1 VPENHRFASDAE
13 YLPELRRLILANDV
27 RIDFDA
33 GHLRGMDSPV
43 AIEAEVMWWAM
54 FILAATGLAFW
65 WQGWEFAAGVAV
77 AAGLVYAT
85 LGRRW
90 LARNLRSRVMGKAL
104 ADIGIWR
111 KLWRHGGV
119 SLHCTAAGPAPAL
132 ECRASNESWVR
143 FVEAILQSR
152 QGTALGSEDIAAE
165 R

>member
-1 VPENHRFASDAE
+1 MPENHRFASDAE
-13 YLPELRRLILANDV
+13 YLPELRRLILADQV

-43 AIEAEVMWWAM
+43 AVEAEVMWWAM
-54 FILAATGLAFW
+54 FILAATGFAFW
-65 WQGWEFAAGVAV
+65 WGGGALAAGVAV
-77 AAGLVYAT
+77 AAALVYAT

-104 ADIGIWR
+104 AEIGIWR

-119 SLHCTAAGPAPAL
+119 SLHYIAAGPAPAL
-132 ECRASNESWVR
+132 ECRAPHDSWVR
-143 FVEAILQSR
+143 FVETVLR
-152 QGTALGSEDIAAE
+152 EGDHH